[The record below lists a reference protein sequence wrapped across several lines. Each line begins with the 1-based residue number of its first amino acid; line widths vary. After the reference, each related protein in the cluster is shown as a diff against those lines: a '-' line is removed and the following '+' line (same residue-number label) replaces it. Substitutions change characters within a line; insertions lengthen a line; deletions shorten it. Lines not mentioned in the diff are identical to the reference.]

1 MAHRLQGRTSRP
13 HPAGHQQAR
22 IRVLLRPTQGPA
34 LPGILPWVQA
44 VVPLTSQPGDPVD
57 SRASSRST
65 GAMSVSRKGACW
77 RAGGSTRAKPVR
89 RRRRGMTG
97 QGRPSP
103 QASGRRPRG

>member
-44 VVPLTSQPGDPVD
+44 VVPLTSQPGG
-57 SRASSRST
+57 SS
-65 GAMSVSRKGACW
+65 GF
-77 RAGGSTRAKPVR
+77 
-89 RRRRGMTG
+89 
-97 QGRPSP
+97 
-103 QASGRRPRG
+103 QALEQEHRCYECF

>member
-44 VVPLTSQPGDPVD
+44 VVPLASQPGIRWIPGLEQEH
-57 SRASSRST
+57 R
-65 GAMSVSRKGACW
+65 CYECF
-77 RAGGSTRAKPVR
+77 
-89 RRRRGMTG
+89 
-97 QGRPSP
+97 
-103 QASGRRPRG
+103 